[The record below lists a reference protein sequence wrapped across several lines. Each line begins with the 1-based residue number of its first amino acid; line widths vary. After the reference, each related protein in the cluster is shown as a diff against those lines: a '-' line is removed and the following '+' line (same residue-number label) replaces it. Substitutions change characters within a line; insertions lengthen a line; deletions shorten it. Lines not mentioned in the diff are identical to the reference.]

1 MSSENKVIGYTTKK
15 KSLKTDFYWKG
26 NSKQYSF
33 NLNLIFGNNC
43 SLRIFTALIHPWPLL
58 NESWEWLDTATPFP
72 SIRNIVFP
80 NIYSFLSLLKMVISQ
95 LGE

>member
-1 MSSENKVIGYTTKK
+1 MSSENKVIGYTTQK
-15 KSLKTDFYWKG
+15 KSFKTDFYWKG
-26 NSKQYSF
+26 KQYSF

-43 SLRIFTALIHPWPLL
+43 SLRIFTALIHPWPFL
-58 NESWEWLDTATPFP
+58 NESWEWLDTATPFS

>member
-1 MSSENKVIGYTTKK
+1 MSSENKVIGYTTQ
-15 KSLKTDFYWKG
+15 KSFKTDFYWKG
-26 NSKQYSF
+26 KQYSF

-43 SLRIFTALIHPWPLL
+43 SLRIFTALIHPWPFL

>member
-1 MSSENKVIGYTTKK
+1 MSSENKVIGYTTQK
-15 KSLKTDFYWKG
+15 KSFKTDFYWKG
-26 NSKQYSF
+26 KQYSF

-43 SLRIFTALIHPWPLL
+43 SLGIFTALIHPWPFL

>member
-15 KSLKTDFYWKG
+15 KSFKTDFYWKG
-26 NSKQYSF
+26 KQYSF

-43 SLRIFTALIHPWPLL
+43 SLRIFTALIHPWPFL

>member
-1 MSSENKVIGYTTKK
+1 MSSENKVIGYTTQK
-15 KSLKTDFYWKG
+15 KSFKTDFYWKG

-43 SLRIFTALIHPWPLL
+43 SLRIFTALIHPWPFL